1 MNRLLYIFLCLISV
15 LLFCKSTLAKSTDE
29 MVINKNFRILA
40 DVVHNKSFAQYSNA
54 IDLSIEIIK
63 SSPRSL
69 EAGLTVSLLSN
80 FINYKKY
87 KYIKE
92 KYKELKDKYFSTI
105 ENFDTDIPEKMILA
119 YMFFR
124 GVNSDDLSE
133 KDREKNSELGE
144 KILVKMKDSCKDQNL
159 KAIAL
164 WMISSKLKYCYEFK
178 EKYPQHPFMPFVEIS
193 LAGKY
198 LSTLEYDKYIEEIS
212 KLNTKYGDIDSP
224 LGYKVHIAYYSE
236 FILTYVAMNNYSA
249 AKSYLDTIE
258 KELPTYWGL
267 NFLKN
272 EVQNIKGKQ

>member
-15 LLFCKSTLAKSTDE
+15 LLFCKSAWAKSTDE
-29 MVINKNFRILA
+29 VVINKNFRILA
-40 DVVHNKSFAQYSNA
+40 DVVHNKNVAQYSNA

-63 SSPRSL
+63 SSPCSL

-80 FINYKKY
+80 FIDYKKY

-224 LGYKVHIAYYSE
+224 FGYKVHIAYYSE

-249 AKSYLDTIE
+249 AKSYLDRIE